1 MIGIRAARRYAKAVL
16 LQASETN
23 TAHVA
28 FEDMQSIS
36 KTISD
41 NSDLSEML
49 FNPVYNDEDKKEA
62 LHKIFREQTDITKSL
77 ISTLVANKRASLL
90 NHVAIS
96 YIELYKEF
104 QGIKVARVT
113 TAVALSPELEE
124 KVLVKVKELTG
135 SDKVTLESTID
146 ESVIGG
152 FILRIG
158 DLQYNASIANSLA
171 KIKREFSKSI

>member
-1 MIGIRAARRYAKAVL
+1 MIGRRAAKRYAKAVL
-16 LQASETN
+16 LKASDTN
-23 TAHVA
+23 TAQVV

-36 KTISD
+36 ATIS
-41 NSDLSEML
+41 NSNELKEILVS
-49 FNPVYNDEDKKEA
+49 PVFNDEDKKEA
-62 LHKIFREQTDITKSL
+62 LHKIFTKQTDNTKSL
-77 ISTLVANKRASLL
+77 ISTLVTNKRASMLGD
-90 NHVAIS
+90 VATS
-96 YIELYKEF
+96 YIELYKES

-113 TAVALSPELEE
+113 TAVALSSELKE

-146 ESVIGG
+146 ESIIGG

-171 KIKREFSKSI
+171 KIKREFSKSV